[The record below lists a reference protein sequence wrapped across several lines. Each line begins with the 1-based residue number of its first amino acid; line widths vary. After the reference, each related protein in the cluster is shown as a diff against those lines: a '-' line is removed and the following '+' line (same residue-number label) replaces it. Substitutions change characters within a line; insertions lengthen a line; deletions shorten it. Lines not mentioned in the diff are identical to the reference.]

1 MAISNQRAPMSGE
14 QHHGPRRGTDS
25 AGSEAI
31 EDYAKAIFALERRA
45 GGPVANSGLAGRLGV
60 SPASVTAMLKRMAE
74 MGLVEHEPYHGVT
87 LTESGRRMALEVLR
101 HHRLLES
108 YLTEVLGMSW
118 DTVHHEAEVL
128 EHYISE
134 ELEARIAEA
143 LGNPTLDPHGDP
155 IPSAE
160 LAMESSSGFPL
171 LELEP
176 GSSAKLTRV
185 SDADPAALRYL
196 TERGIGL
203 GVELTMVQRDDLGG
217 SQLVEVDGAPHSIGD
232 RLARRMV
239 VEPLRR

>member
-1 MAISNQRAPMSGE
+1 MAISNQRVPMSGDH
-14 QHHGPRRGTDS
+14 HHGPRRGAD
-25 AGSEAI
+25 AGSEAV

-45 GGPVANSGLAGRLGV
+45 GGPVANSALAGRLGV

-74 MGLVEHEPYHGVT
+74 LGLVEHEPYHGVT
-87 LTESGRRMALEVLR
+87 LTEPGRRMALEVLR

-118 DTVHHEAEVL
+118 DTVHDEAEVL

-143 LGNPTLDPHGDP
+143 LGNPSLDPHGDP

-160 LAMESSSGFPL
+160 LAMEASPGFPL
-171 LELEP
+171 VELEP
-176 GSSAKLTRV
+176 GSSARLTRV
-185 SDADPAALRYL
+185 SDADPNALRYL

-203 GVELTMVQRDDLGG
+203 GAELTLVQRDELGG
-217 SQLVEVDGAPHSIGD
+217 SQLVEVGGTPHAIGD

-239 VEPLRR
+239 VEPLPAG